1 MVNRLKLDN
10 RYSILTNESDCDPI
24 VSVNS
29 KLTTVL
35 HRPRPTKRGFNK
47 KQYMIRQNTASLK
60 MFSANG
66 AGIVGGKK
74 KSLISL
80 VKNTNSNLVT
90 LQETHSR
97 RKGKIQIPDMVV
109 F

>member
-1 MVNRLKLDN
+1 
-10 RYSILTNESDCDPI
+10 
-24 VSVNS
+24 
-29 KLTTVL
+29 
-35 HRPRPTKRGFNK
+35 
-47 KQYMIRQNTASLK
+47 